1 MKKALNPLR
10 AASSIMLMMF
20 GDKSKV
26 ALGQC
31 CEIMAKVQ
39 LVVVVKLDEK
49 SCAQGLLQPTGLGWV
64 ASSAGAVCMGNTKL
78 IASCK

>member
-1 MKKALNPLR
+1 
-10 AASSIMLMMF
+10 MLMMF

-26 ALGQC
+26 AWGQC

-39 LVVVVKLDEK
+39 LVVVVVKLDEK

-64 ASSAGAVCMGNTKL
+64 AGSAGAVCMGNTKL

>member
-1 MKKALNPLR
+1 
-10 AASSIMLMMF
+10 MLMMF

-26 ALGQC
+26 AWGQC

-64 ASSAGAVCMGNTKL
+64 AGYAGAVCMGNTKL